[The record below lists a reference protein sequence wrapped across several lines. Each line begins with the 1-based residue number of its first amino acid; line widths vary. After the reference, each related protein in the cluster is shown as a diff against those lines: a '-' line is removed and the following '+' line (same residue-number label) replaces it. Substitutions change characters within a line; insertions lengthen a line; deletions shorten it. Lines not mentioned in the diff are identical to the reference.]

1 MSRARECATKL
12 TYDPRHN
19 VAYIRL
25 REEGAGVEALP
36 RRGAGQR
43 VAAVAVMR
51 MFAFIPMRW

>member
-36 RRGAGQR
+36 
-43 VAAVAVMR
+43 
-51 MFAFIPMRW
+51 